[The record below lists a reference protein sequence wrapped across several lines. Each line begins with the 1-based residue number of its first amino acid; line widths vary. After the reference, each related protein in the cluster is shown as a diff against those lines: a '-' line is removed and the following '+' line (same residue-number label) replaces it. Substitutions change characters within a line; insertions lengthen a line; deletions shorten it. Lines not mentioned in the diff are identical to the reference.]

1 MLSSFN
7 HFSSTLKYFLNIS
20 DDKISL
26 AGLIYIFCLVVEAS
40 SKHGVMIPRIK
51 FSEEE
56 KRAIRI
62 FFKKHIKMKQS
73 PKKMEVL
80 KFMNDNKNLFQY
92 KNWVKVKAF
101 VYNEYRLR

>member
-1 MLSSFN
+1 
-7 HFSSTLKYFLNIS
+7 
-20 DDKISL
+20 
-26 AGLIYIFCLVVEAS
+26 
-40 SKHGVMIPRIK
+40 
-51 FSEEE
+51 
-56 KRAIRI
+56 
-62 FFKKHIKMKQS
+62 MKQS